1 MPSSWIL
8 ARLVREGLAPDSRVP
23 SLREGIVLSDRR
35 WWNLLR
41 LTGLVLVDQLQDRI
55 VGPPSAVFSLLESSI
70 LWKHVT
76 FISRD
81 HVPWSAICL
90 SSLTRESPWRN
101 HMGKVY
107 PLSTQ
112 EP

>member
-41 LTGLVLVDQLQDRI
+41 LTGLVLLDQFQDRI
-55 VGPPSAVFSLLESSI
+55 VGPPSAVFSLLKVLFRGNI
-70 LWKHVT
+70 RR
-76 FISRD
+76 IGRI
-81 HVPWSAICL
+81 AACL
-90 SSLTRESPWRN
+90 VRRQ
-101 HMGKVY
+101 
-107 PLSTQ
+107 LSELNGGVST
-112 EP
+112 

>member
-41 LTGLVLVDQLQDRI
+41 LTGTSSVAGVQDRI
-55 VGPPSAVFSLLESSI
+55 VGPPSAVFSVLESSI
-70 LWKHVT
+70 
-76 FISRD
+76 RG
-81 HVPWSAICL
+81 
-90 SSLTRESPWRN
+90 N
-101 HMGKVY
+101 M
-107 PLSTQ
+107 
-112 EP
+112 